1 MSSPHP
7 PALEMFSISFL
18 YFTKTVKTSR
28 LLKKKLYMILYIR
41 SVGSTVIFL
50 VLSIQIVA
58 ALFSSLGFTLMFEW
72 MLERKSVGRENEIEN
87 TWTTAKK
94 LNLYP
99 VSSGLNAEKIHAEKV
114 PKKVSEFLVTFPLS
128 NKVVWARV

>member
-1 MSSPHP
+1 
-7 PALEMFSISFL
+7 
-18 YFTKTVKTSR
+18 
-28 LLKKKLYMILYIR
+28 
-41 SVGSTVIFL
+41 
-50 VLSIQIVA
+50 
-58 ALFSSLGFTLMFEW
+58 MFEW